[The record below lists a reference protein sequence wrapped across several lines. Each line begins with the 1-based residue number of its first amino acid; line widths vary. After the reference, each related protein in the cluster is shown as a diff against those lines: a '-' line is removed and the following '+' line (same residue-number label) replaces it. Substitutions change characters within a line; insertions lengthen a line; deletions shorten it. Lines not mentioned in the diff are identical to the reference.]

1 MPPLHP
7 VEQALTDLCQSYPEL
22 RWELREEEW
31 YIGRQ
36 EGPPEIRIE
45 QEPERYS
52 LHTPE
57 WHGHYQELEDLIIDL
72 DGLLD
77 GSLIIVQL
85 FRNGERAAAWVEET
99 DEPGKD
105 YWNTVLYF
113 SPYDPR
119 EWEAQP
125 LRIWKEV
132 RTVRR
137 LTGPDPFPTRSEEV
151 ILEGAAPARMV
162 QQDRVVNTFGPAPA
176 GTRWLVQQPEGCLV
190 PMPWAFQTQSGTDED
205 GEYQARYQ
213 DDQGATLWV
222 QAYVHPDTLDAP
234 QPDDLTW
241 SSTSTLV
248 TSEIGSFDRI
258 EEDPEW
264 ERLVAQA
271 EHVWGER
278 RILLHFTLVKPVKVS
293 PETYEALMTT
303 LVAST
308 KLTCW

>member
-1 MPPLHP
+1 M
-7 VEQALTDLCQSYPEL
+7 
-22 RWELREEEW
+22 
-31 YIGRQ
+31 
-36 EGPPEIRIE
+36 
-45 QEPERYS
+45 
-52 LHTPE
+52 
-57 WHGHYQELEDLIIDL
+57 
-72 DGLLD
+72 
-77 GSLIIVQL
+77 
-85 FRNGERAAAWVEET
+85 EET

-151 ILEGAAPARMV
+151 ILEGAAPARIV

-190 PMPWAFQTQSGTDED
+190 PLPWPFETQQGKDEEGEIAF
-205 GEYQARYQ
+205 RYV
-213 DDQGATLWV
+213 DPQGATLWV
-222 QAYVHPDTLDAP
+222 QVYDDPDTRDVP

-241 SSTSTLV
+241 SSTSTFV
-248 TSEIGSFDRI
+248 KSEIGPFERMA
-258 EEDPEW
+258 EEPEW

-271 EHVWGER
+271 EHIWGER
-278 RILLHFTLVKPVKVS
+278 RILLYFTLVKPVGVS
-293 PETYEALMTT
+293 PEVYEAHVQT
-303 LVAST
+303 LVTGA